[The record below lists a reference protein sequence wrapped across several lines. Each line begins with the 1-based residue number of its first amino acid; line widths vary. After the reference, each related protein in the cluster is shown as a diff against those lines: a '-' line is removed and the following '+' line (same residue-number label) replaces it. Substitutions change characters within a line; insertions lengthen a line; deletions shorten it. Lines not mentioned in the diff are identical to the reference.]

1 MIAPN
6 AFVKRVNRNEHN
18 GTVNDEWTDH
28 RQVIHVCDPAPNQC
42 KGLEDYGPVDWSEEI
57 LPKIWSH
64 ERFNPD
70 TVRIL
75 GSVSSIGSIVRI
87 LE

>member
-6 AFVKRVNRNEHN
+6 AFIKRVNRDEHN
-18 GTVNDEWTDH
+18 GAVNDEWTDH

-42 KGLEDYGPVDWSEEI
+42 KGLEDDGPVDWSEEI

-64 ERFNPD
+64 ERFRTP
-70 TVRIL
+70 L
-75 GSVSSIGSIVRI
+75 AFGKAWIGGF
-87 LE
+87 LP